1 MFDDFR
7 FEQSDDGFGQSV
19 VAAVPDASDRNVDS
33 GFGGVSRMAART
45 MSQKERSYA

>member
-1 MFDDFR
+1 MLDDFR
-7 FEQSDDGFGQSV
+7 LEQSDDGFGQSV
-19 VAAVPDASDRNVDS
+19 VVVVLVASDRNVDS